1 MDMRFNTNNENGIFK
16 ITGPFL
22 TLSSGCDISVSKTSG
37 MRGLTGSAV
46 FPSIFPSETP
56 SIQNEGLNQIEI
68 AALQL
73 TMERHKKSLDIL
85 ARD

>member
-1 MDMRFNTNNENGIFK
+1 MRFNTNNENGVLK

-22 TLSSGCDISVSKTSG
+22 TLSSGCDISVPRTSG
-37 MRGLTGSAV
+37 TWGLNGSAV
-46 FPSIFPSETP
+46 FPSPFPAETP
-56 SIQNEGLNQIEI
+56 SIEKEGLNQIEI